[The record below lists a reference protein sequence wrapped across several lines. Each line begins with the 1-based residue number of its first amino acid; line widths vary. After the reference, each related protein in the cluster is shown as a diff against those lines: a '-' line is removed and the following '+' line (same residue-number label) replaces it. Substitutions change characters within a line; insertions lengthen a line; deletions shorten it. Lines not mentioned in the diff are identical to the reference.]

1 MKIAILGST
10 GFVGKVLVQ
19 KALDQ
24 DHEIKTLV
32 RNPDKLGELKDRLEV
47 NQGDYFN
54 AADLEKTVKGT
65 EAVLST
71 VGPPMKNPK
80 YPEKYEQSM
89 QFLVA
94 AMESQGITRLVHT
107 GGAVHSGGEDEH
119 WTLGRRM
126 LRLFLLLFWKPGLKA
141 KRLEWE
147 VLKKSNLDW
156 TLVRPPRIIE
166 GKSKSKLHANE
177 KNLASVQVNVE
188 NLVDFILE
196 QLTST
201 QWIKK
206 APLVAKDS

>member
-1 MKIAILGST
+1 M
-10 GFVGKVLVQ
+10 GKVLVQ
-19 KALDQ
+19 KALEQ
-24 DHEIKTLV
+24 GYEINTLV

-47 NQGDYFN
+47 IQGDYFN
-54 AADLEKTVKGT
+54 AADLEKVVKGT

-89 QFLVA
+89 QYLVS
-94 AMESQGITRLVHT
+94 AMERQGITRLVHT
-107 GGAVHSGGEDEH
+107 GGSVHYGGEDEH
-119 WTLGRRM
+119 WTMGRR
-126 LRLFLLLFWKPGLKA
+126 LLKLFLVLFWKPGLEA

-156 TLVRPPRIIE
+156 TLVRPPRIIK
-166 GKSKSKLHANE
+166 GKSNTKLQADE
-177 KNLASVQVNVE
+177 KNLASIQINVE
-188 NLVDFILE
+188 NLVEFMLE

-206 APLVAKDS
+206 APLVAKGL

>member
-10 GFVGKVLVQ
+10 GFVGKVLVE

-24 DHEIKTLV
+24 GHEVKTLV
-32 RNPDKLGELKDRLEV
+32 RTPDKLGALKDRLEV
-47 NQGDYFN
+47 IQGDYFN

-65 EAVLST
+65 EAVIST

-80 YPEKYEQSM
+80 TPEKYEQGM
-89 QFLVA
+89 QYLVN
-94 AMESQGITRLVHT
+94 AMERQSITRLIHT
-107 GGAVHSGGEDEH
+107 GGAVHSGGEDEC

-126 LRLFLLLFWKPGLKA
+126 LKLFLLLFWKSGLEA

-166 GKSKSKLHANE
+166 GKSDTAVKADD
-177 KNLASVQVNVE
+177 KNLASVQINVE
-188 NLVDFILE
+188 NLVEFMLE

-206 APLVAKDS
+206 APLVANS

>member
-1 MKIAILGST
+1 MKISILGST
-10 GFVGKVLVQ
+10 GFVGRVLVE

-24 DHEIKTLV
+24 GYEIKTLV
-32 RNPDKLGELKDRLEV
+32 RSPNKLGELNNRLDVIE
-47 NQGDYFN
+47 GDYFN
-54 AADLEKTVKGT
+54 ADDLEKTVKGT
-65 EAVLST
+65 KVVLST

-89 QFLVA
+89 QHLVA
-94 AMESQGITRLVHT
+94 AMEGQSITRLIHT

-119 WTLGRRM
+119 WTIGRR
-126 LRLFLLLFWKPGLKA
+126 LLKLFLVLFWKPGLDA

-166 GKSKSKLHANE
+166 GKSSTKLQADE

-188 NLVDFILE
+188 NLVEFMLE

-206 APLVAKDS
+206 APLAANG